1 MRIRTA
7 LLSGLT
13 AGVLLASGGAFAQ
26 SHQGGYLGVNPGAQV
41 IPHAT
46 VAAPT
51 QGSGQGGYLGLNAG
65 ARLTSSGAPLVEQGS
80 GQGGYLG
87 QQPWVDPE
95 QPR

>member
-7 LLSGLT
+7 LFSGLT

-26 SHQGGYLGVNPGAQV
+26 SHQGGYLGLNPGANV
-41 IPHAT
+41 AT
-46 VAAPT
+46 GTVQAPAK
-51 QGSGQGGYLGLNAG
+51 GSGQGGYLGLNAG
-65 ARLTSSGAPLVEQGS
+65 ANPAQSVYAVPSEQGS

-87 QQPWVDPE
+87 QNPYGEPE